1 MNLLQCLLPSRRT
14 VWFFF
19 FCGMNLVLGA
29 DGWIKEDASTNASSL
44 FPGDA
49 LAETNQTA
57 SRPPL
62 APTLPQ
68 NDLLKAPTG
77 PTPEFPVLET
87 NGPPDSVTN
96 VAPAPLVLSELAG
109 LSSNLVSTL
118 RSTNSQDRI
127 RRFQLQLDQARQQR
141 RDNQPVLAK
150 HLLVS
155 LLETNAPAEL
165 KRAALLELAL
175 VAQGDNQLLK
185 AQQIFAQFVRLYPL
199 DPRVPE
205 VLLRQGL
212 LYRQLGVSTLALSKF
227 YAVMTSA
234 LALKLDRIDYYQR
247 LVLQAQTEIAD
258 TYYLEGKQAEAA
270 DFFQRLLK
278 LDSPELNRVQ
288 IQFKLIRSLAALGR
302 PAEVVAQAQDFIE
315 RYANAMEQPEVRFQL
330 ATALKQ
336 LGRNREAMRQVLV
349 LLESQQSS
357 ARQNPE
363 NWIYWQQRTGNE
375 IAHHL
380 YREGDYVSAL
390 EIYMNLSELNKSPAW
405 QLPVWYQ
412 IGLVFER
419 LEQPQKASEMYGR
432 VIGREKELT
441 EQNAAPSLLA
451 MVEMAKWRKN
461 YLSWHTAAERA
472 SLEIHRASAASAAG
486 PAQP

>member
-1 MNLLQCLLPSRRT
+1 MSLL
-14 VWFFF
+14 
-19 FCGMNLVLGA
+19 LGRE
-29 DGWIKEDASTNASSL
+29 GWSKDDISTNSSSL

-57 SRPPL
+57 PRPAL
-62 APTLPQ
+62 APSLPQ

-77 PTPEFPVLET
+77 PTPEFPVLDT
-87 NGPPDSVTN
+87 NGPPDAVTN
-96 VAPAPLVLSELAG
+96 AAPAPLVLSELTG
-109 LSSNLVSTL
+109 LASNFVSAI

-127 RRFQLQLDQARQQR
+127 RTFQLQLDQARQKR
-141 RDNQPVLAK
+141 RDSQPALANR
-150 HLLVS
+150 LLIS

-212 LYRQLGVSTLALSKF
+212 LYRQLGVSALALSKF

-234 LALKLDRIDYYQR
+234 LALKLDQIDYYQR

-258 TYYLEGKQAEAA
+258 TYYLEGKHAEAA

-288 IQFKLIRSLAALGR
+288 IQFKLIRSWADLGR
-302 PAEVVAQAQDFIE
+302 HTEVVAQAQDFIE
-315 RYANAMEQPEVRFQL
+315 RYASAVEQPEVRFQL

-349 LLESQQSS
+349 LLESQQST
-357 ARQNPE
+357 ARQAPE

-375 IAHHL
+375 IANQL
-380 YREGDYVSAL
+380 YREGDYLSAL

-419 LEQPQKASEMYGR
+419 LEQPQKASEIYGR

-451 MVEMAKWRKN
+451 MVEMAKWRKD
-461 YLSWHTAAERA
+461 YLSWHTTAERT
-472 SLEIHRASAASAAG
+472 SLEIRRASAASPSG

>member
-1 MNLLQCLLPSRRT
+1 MLLETVSWSQDVLSTNSSLLLPGEA
-14 VWFFF
+14 V
-19 FCGMNLVLGA
+19 
-29 DGWIKEDASTNASSL
+29 
-44 FPGDA
+44 
-49 LAETNQTA
+49 AEAEQTA
-57 SRPPL
+57 PRPFQKPS
-62 APTLPQ
+62 LPQ
-68 NDLLKAPTG
+68 NDLLNVSLG
-77 PTPEFPVLET
+77 PAPEFLVLET
-87 NGPPDSVTN
+87 NVPAEAVAK
-96 VAPAPLVLSELAG
+96 VAPAPLVLSELTG
-109 LSSNLVSTL
+109 PSSNLVSAV
-118 RSTNSQDRI
+118 RPTNSQDRI
-127 RRFQLQLDQARQQR
+127 RGFQLQLDQARQQR
-141 RDNQPVLAK
+141 RDSQPALAN
-150 HLLVS
+150 HLLIS
-155 LLETNAPAEL
+155 LLETNTPAEL

-175 VAQGDNQLLK
+175 VAQGENQLLK

-212 LYRQLGVSTLALSKF
+212 LYRQLGVSTLALAKF

-234 LALKLDRIDYYQR
+234 LALKLDRIGYYQR

-258 TYYLEGKQAEAA
+258 THYLEGQHAEAA

-288 IQFKLIRSLAALGR
+288 IQFKLIRSFAALGR
-302 PAEVVAQAQDFIE
+302 PAEVVAQAQDLIE
-315 RYANAMEQPEVRFQL
+315 RYANAVEQAEVRFQL

-349 LLESQQSS
+349 LLESQQST

-363 NWIYWQQRTGNE
+363 NWVYWQQRTGNE
-375 IAHHL
+375 IANQL
-380 YREGDYVSAL
+380 YREGDYLSAL
-390 EIYMNLSELNKSPAW
+390 EIYMNLSELNKTPAW

-432 VIGREKELT
+432 VIGREKELA

-451 MVEMAKWRKN
+451 MVEMAQWRKD
-461 YLSWHTAAERA
+461 YLSWHTTAERA
-472 SLEIHRASAASAAG
+472 SLEIHRPAEASPTR
-486 PAQP
+486 PALP